1 MHEIVH
7 LAQRLQA
14 MARTG
19 LTFAKDRYDLERYAD
34 LEGIA
39 AHLMALGDQ
48 ALAAELHEA
57 FRRELGYATPKVDVR
72 GVVLREGRVLLIQEP
87 LDGLWT
93 LPGGWA
99 DVGESPSESVVKEVR
114 EESGL
119 LVRADR
125 LLGVQD
131 RNQHGYP
138 PYAFHAYKLFFRCL
152 EEGGTPGPGID
163 ALAVDFFD
171 PDDLP
176 PLSLSRNTP
185 DTVRWAVRAAATE
198 GPAYFD

>member
-1 MHEIVH
+1 MQEIVH

-19 LTFAKDRYDLERYAD
+19 LTFAKDRYDLERYED
-34 LEGIA
+34 LEGLA
-39 AHLMALGDQ
+39 ARLMALGDADLQ
-48 ALAAELHEA
+48 ARLHEA
-57 FRRELGYATPKVDVR
+57 FAREVGYATPKVDVR
-72 GVVLREGRVLLIQEP
+72 GVVLRGGRVLLIQEP
-87 LDGLWT
+87 MDGLWT

-119 LVRADR
+119 HVRADR
-125 LLGVQD
+125 LLGVVD
-131 RNQHGYP
+131 RNRHGYP
-138 PYAFHAYKLFFRCL
+138 PYPFHAYKLFFRCV
-152 EEGGTPGPGID
+152 EVGGAPGPGAD

-176 PLSLSRNTP
+176 PLSLSRNLPETI
-185 DTVRWAVRAAATE
+185 RWAVQAATSD